1 VRHALRNRLVAVG
14 LLAAA
19 CACGERAPR
28 DAGGSTARDG
38 GVPPAAAPA
47 RDTAPGRD
55 TAPTPPRASPSVAA
69 AESPAGALDSLARR
83 QALKAALHDVHEA
96 LVSYYARN
104 ARYPADRK
112 ELETDPSLAASVAEL
127 EKASTGVT
135 YSSDGGSF
143 KLTITRADGAPV
155 TLSGNNQR
163 HQRKPPPPVS
173 RPAGA

>member
-1 VRHALRNRLVAVG
+1 MRHDLRNRLVAVG

-19 CACGERAPR
+19 YACGEGAPW

-38 GVPPAAAPA
+38 GVPPAAVPA
-47 RDTAPGRD
+47 QEA
-55 TAPTPPRASPSVAA
+55 APTPPRASPSVAG
-69 AESPAGALDSLARR
+69 AEGPASALDSLAAVRR
-83 QALKAALHDVHEA
+83 RVLKAALHNVHEA

-104 ARYPADRK
+104 ARFPADRE
-112 ELETDPSLAASVAEL
+112 ELETDPALAASVAEL
-127 EKASTGVT
+127 EKASTGIT

-163 HQRKPPPPVS
+163 HQRKPPPPVG